1 MTKRVRIEN
10 ADMAQYG
17 VAVEI
22 WDKGRDGAP
31 DTLVD
36 TVKLMYP
43 TAMTDM
49 NVYLTS
55 SRYLIVREIPVE
67 QAT

>member
-10 ADMAQYG
+10 ADMSNYK
-17 VAVEI
+17 VKVEI
-22 WDKGRDGAP
+22 WDKGYPEGQP

-36 TVKLMYP
+36 TISLDHP
-43 TAMTDM
+43 TAMTGD

-55 SRYLIVREIPVE
+55 TRYLVIKE
-67 QAT
+67 A